1 MGIQIKNKLL
11 DVQNKNS
18 SSADRETMTVP
29 KNPNLYNGAAM
40 EASVSN
46 THPLNG
52 KSAFIESYGCQMN
65 LPTAKWLHPFLKKRA
80 IASLRT

>member
-18 SSADRETMTVP
+18 SSADRETTTVP

-46 THPLNG
+46 TNPLNG
-52 KSAFIESYGCQMN
+52 KSAYIVSYGCMQ
-65 LPTAKWLHPFLKKRA
+65 
-80 IASLRT
+80 SLYL